1 MAKNLVTVDWFE
13 IPVGDLE
20 RASGFYSAVL
30 EADLVPMEVPE
41 GKMKAFQN
49 GDMPVGALVETPH
62 NKPSTTGPLVYL
74 HSDDIDATLAQ
85 VTGAGGT
92 VVLPRTSIGAHGH
105 IAQFIDPEGNR
116 IALHS
121 M

>member
-20 RASGFYSAVL
+20 RASNFYSAVL
-30 EADLVPMEVPE
+30 DADLVPMEVPE

-49 GDMPVGALVETPH
+49 GEMPVGALVENPH
-62 NKPSTTGPLVYL
+62 NKPSATGSLVYF
-74 HSDDIDATLAQ
+74 HSDDIDATLGQ

-92 VVLPRTSIGAHGH
+92 VAVPKTSIGPYGH
-105 IAQFIDPEGNR
+105 IAQFVDTEGNR
-116 IALHS
+116 VALHS